1 MAAIVLLRKGNR
13 PQVAMAW
20 MVVVLAVP
28 IGGLIAYLLVG
39 ETRFGA
45 FRIRRHAK
53 IISEVDVPAN
63 HVHHDSRTRHFQL
76 EPAQHQISSVAQ
88 LAWP

>member
-63 HVHHDSRTRHFQL
+63 HLHHDSRTRHFQL
-76 EPAQHQISSVAQ
+76 EAINFG
-88 LAWP
+88 

>member
-1 MAAIVLLRKGNR
+1 MFVVGEFALQIVMACVVLLRKGNR
-13 PQVAMAW
+13 PHVAMAW

-28 IGGLIAYLLVG
+28 IGGAIAYLLVG

-53 IISEVDVPAN
+53 IISGFFNV
-63 HVHHDSRTRHFQL
+63 L
-76 EPAQHQISSVAQ
+76 ISLNIKKSKVF
-88 LAWP
+88 P